1 MERVKR
7 WAGCKTKP
15 ATAPLRKPRT
25 SNKGYRVSLRSLVL
39 AAVLGGVPV
48 AVQAQAPSAPDDAAL
63 MALGKKLTVWFF
75 EGQADSLYAHL
86 SDAAKANA
94 GGVEGIRQ
102 HMSDFSSRAGS
113 ELGVL
118 VEKMTR
124 RNGKPQFWHE
134 GTFSNFPDALVIRWV
149 FNEQGEVDGVGMG
162 PKGGTPEPDAG
173 S

>member
-1 MERVKR
+1 M
-7 WAGCKTKP
+7 
-15 ATAPLRKPRT
+15 
-25 SNKGYRVSLRSLVL
+25 SLRSLVL
-39 AAVLGGVPV
+39 VAALGAAPV
-48 AVQAQAPSAPDDAAL
+48 AVQAQAPAAPDDAAL
-63 MALGKKLTVWFF
+63 VALGKQLTTWFF

-86 SDAAKANA
+86 SEAAKQNA
-94 GGVEGIRQ
+94 GGVVGIRE
-102 HMSDFSSRAGS
+102 HMSEFTSRAGT
-113 ELGVL
+113 EVGVL

-134 GTFSNFPDALVIRWV
+134 GTFTNFPDALVIRWV

>member
-1 MERVKR
+1 M
-7 WAGCKTKP
+7 
-15 ATAPLRKPRT
+15 
-25 SNKGYRVSLRSLVL
+25 SLRSLVL
-39 AAVLGGVPV
+39 VAALGVAPV
-48 AVQAQAPSAPDDAAL
+48 AVQAQAQAAPDDAAL
-63 MALGKKLTVWFF
+63 LTLGKKLTLWFF

-86 SDAAKANA
+86 SAGAKEGA
-94 GGVEGIRQ
+94 GGVDGVRQ
-102 HMSDFSSRAGS
+102 HMSEFTSRAGM
-113 ELGVL
+113 EVEVL

-134 GTFSNFPDALVIRWV
+134 GSFANYPEALVIRWV

>member
-1 MERVKR
+1 MSVRALALALALGV
-7 WAGCKTKP
+7 
-15 ATAPLRKPRT
+15 APGT
-25 SNKGYRVSLRSLVL
+25 VV
-39 AAVLGGVPV
+39 
-48 AVQAQAPSAPDDAAL
+48 AQAPAAPDDAAL

-86 SDAAKANA
+86 SDGAKANA

-113 ELGVL
+113 EMGVL

-149 FNEQGEVDGVGMG
+149 FNDRGEVDGVGMG
-162 PKGGTPEPDAG
+162 PKSGTPEPDAG